1 MIYNFDNVENVE
13 SNDWSL
19 GRSRIYLFGVAMAFY
34 LFSLLFRNNWS
45 YSCGKIGLANLNR
58 YILLLPNDQS
68 LLSTFSTLS
77 KL

>member
-19 GRSRIYLFGVAMAFY
+19 GRSRIYLSGVAMAFY

-45 YSCGKIGLANLNR
+45 YSCGKIGLANLNGAI
-58 YILLLPNDQS
+58 YLQS
-68 LLSTFSTLS
+68 
-77 KL
+77 KMV